1 MGYVLDRRAPPGHL
15 LPRAGL
21 KHRRAHGN
29 GSLGS
34 LMQRPLAKPG
44 TGDSLL
50 YRVFCRD
57 EMQSFCIAFLSLQ
70 KITSG
75 SRKDTIGN
83 ESMTGCG
90 PPGAGRPARRRSIG
104 R

>member
-1 MGYVLDRRAPPGHL
+1 
-15 LPRAGL
+15 
-21 KHRRAHGN
+21 
-29 GSLGS
+29 
-34 LMQRPLAKPG
+34 MQRPLAKPG

-104 R
+104 RWHRAAAAFPARVDPPKNM